1 MLPAGQSIDVFRGKT
16 AKEED
21 EDETFPTQ
29 LSRTVKVW
37 YSIVLAIYEL
47 NNIELY
53 FIYFGGFK

>member
-37 YSIVLAIYEL
+37 
-47 NNIELY
+47 
-53 FIYFGGFK
+53 